1 MNFMNCENVFSSKT
15 LPVYQ
20 YIVNCDL
27 LNACQR
33 SQFTIYWYTGIVLLE
48 NTCSQLCILKA
59 IENELRLLSKLKNS
73 LSCEHTVTDISYRKH
88 TCVTSSTHRQWTSS
102 WRCKEALQ

>member
-15 LPVYQ
+15 LSVYQ

-27 LNACQR
+27 LHACKR
-33 SQFTIYWYTGIVLLE
+33 SQFTIYSGILSGSVLLE

-59 IENELRLLSKLKNS
+59 IENELRLLSKL
-73 LSCEHTVTDISYRKH
+73 I
-88 TCVTSSTHRQWTSS
+88 
-102 WRCKEALQ
+102 